1 MQEAPRT
8 RASALPL
15 SPLSRTLPSPYRPV
29 PRTQT
34 GEYPFQQKTG
44 RRASRSAAL
53 AALALVLVD
62 AVADLDGVAGG
73 GLDRVL

>member
-15 SPLSRTLPSPYRPV
+15 SPFSCTLPSPYRAIPH
-29 PRTQT
+29 TS
-34 GEYPFQQKTG
+34 EDPFQQKTE

-73 GLDRVL
+73 GLDGVL